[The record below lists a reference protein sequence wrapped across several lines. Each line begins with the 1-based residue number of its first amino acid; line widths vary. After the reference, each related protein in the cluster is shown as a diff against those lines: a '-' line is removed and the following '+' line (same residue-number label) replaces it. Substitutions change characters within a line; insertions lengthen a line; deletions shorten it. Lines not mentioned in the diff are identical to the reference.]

1 MIKSTEV
8 IIKYFYGGDFM
19 RTIIFRGK
27 RQDNGKWVKG
37 DLVQFGGMRIIHPMF
52 DFSSILETSQM
63 IDETIGQ
70 FTGNKDKNGK
80 EIFEGDFVRQKTN
93 PCGQNKD
100 CIVEPDPLYDRYE
113 IKWDER
119 RNGWNAFPNTSLSPE
134 DFNIAI
140 QQLGGLI
147 TWPSEDVLQNSWHYE
162 IIGNIH
168 DNPELKS

>member
-1 MIKSTEV
+1 MNRVIKFRAWDERT
-8 IIKYFYGGDFM
+8 KKMFYSDENQTVWAGGLEISVNSNRGKINGDF
-19 RTIIFRGK
+19 I
-27 RQDNGKWVKG
+27 
-37 DLVQFGGMRIIHPMF
+37 GM
-52 DFSSILETSQM
+52 
-63 IDETIGQ
+63 Q
-70 FTGNKDKNGK
+70 FTGLTDKNGK
-80 EIFEGDFVRQKTN
+80 EIFEGDFVREKTN
-93 PCGQNKD
+93 PCSQNKD

-162 IIGNIH
+162 IIGNIY
-168 DNPELKS
+168 DNPELLKQ